1 MSEPVNP
8 TAAAPS
14 PAPAPEAS
22 AAAYPIRVL
31 LVDDQALIGEAVR
44 RMLAS
49 ERDIQYRYVGNPLLA
64 LDTAK
69 EFRPTVILSDLVM
82 PQMDGLEL
90 VSLFRGDPETEKIP
104 LIVLSSMEEA
114 ATKVQAFK
122 HGANDYLVKLPDRL
136 EVIARVRYHSAGYV
150 SMLQRD
156 AAYEALRQSQQL
168 VAEDLEEAA
177 RYAQSLFP
185 EPIEERVTTT
195 WRYIPSAALGGDAF
209 GYHWLDAD
217 TFVVYL
223 LDVAGHGVGAALLS
237 VSVLNILR
245 SGSLRKT
252 DFSNPGQVLAR
263 LNDAFPVQDHGG
275 KYFTIWYGIYK
286 PSTRELRYSG
296 GGHPPALLF
305 AAGADPASLGST
317 GPMPGVLP
325 DLLYETKTLSVPAG
339 AKLFVYS
346 DGLYELRLADESVLT
361 HDDLLDEL
369 FPAVASGADPLVAS
383 MARAERLCGEIG
395 YADDVSVVQVLLP

>member
-1 MSEPVNP
+1 MSEPLP
-8 TAAAPS
+8 PASS
-14 PAPAPEAS
+14 PAPAPDAAAA

-31 LVDDQALIGEAVR
+31 LVDDQLLIGEAVR
-44 RMLAS
+44 RMLAP
-49 ERDIQYRYVGNPLLA
+49 EKDIQYRYLGNPTQA
-64 LDTAK
+64 LGVAK

-90 VSLFRGDPETEKIP
+90 VSLFRADPLTDKIP

-122 HGANDYLVKLPDRL
+122 RGANDYLVKLPDRL

-168 VAEDLEEAA
+168 LAEDLEQAA
-177 RYAQSLFP
+177 NYVQSLLP
-185 EPIEERVTTT
+185 EPIQERVTTT

-209 GYHWLDAD
+209 GYHWLDDD

-245 SGSLRKT
+245 SSSLRKT
-252 DFSNPGQVLAR
+252 DFSDPGQVMAR
-263 LNDAFPVQDHGG
+263 LNEAFRMQDHGG
-275 KYFTIWYGIYK
+275 KYFTIWYGVYK
-286 PSTRELRYSG
+286 PSTRELRWSG
-296 GGHPPALLF
+296 GGHPPALLC
-305 AAGADPASLGST
+305 APGAEPVQLGST

-325 DLLYETKTLSVPAG
+325 GTTYETLTTQVPAG

-361 HDDLLDEL
+361 HGDLLDALVPE
-369 FPAVASGADPLVAS
+369 VTRGADPLEAS
-383 MARAERLCGEIG
+383 MARAERLCGAIG